1 MSVIEQIEEIWRDTL
16 DMEDDEKISHEKT
29 FFEMGGNSLTAMIVL
44 DEIKETF
51 SLQIEVNELYQND
64 TIEKVAELVEKKL
77 TEVQ

>member
-1 MSVIEQIEEIWRDTL
+1 MSITKQIEEIWRDTL
-16 DMEDDEKISHEKT
+16 DIEEEEEISHEKT

-64 TIEKVAELVEKKL
+64 TIEKVAALVEKKL
-77 TEVQ
+77 AEAQ